1 MVYCCGFF
9 ANMGNY
15 KGMGDSKIVPDISE
29 KIFEVIVHTSAAY
42 KKDSKHIG
50 NLWESSKKFIFSLND
65 REKALGFKNDG
76 ITTYFSSN
84 CTKEDADFVG
94 DWMKTKQFE
103 AYICRTFKTEEKGK
117 VVYEIRLASVMKEE
131 KAGITA
137 DEEEYKNCLFKITRG
152 DYSQL
157 LQEVARS
164 LNEAKKHSANE
175 NQEKMIENYVKSFQ
189 EGSLEAHK
197 DGSRY
202 WIKDKGPVIETY
214 IGFIETYRDPAG
226 QRGEFEGFVSMVN
239 KEMSKKFGTLVEKAE
254 DLLKL
259 LPWGQDFEKDSFS
272 KPDFTSLDILT
283 FAGSGVPA
291 GINIPNC

>member
-1 MVYCCGFF
+1 
-9 ANMGNY
+9 MGNY
-15 KGMGDSKIVPDISE
+15 KGMGDSKIVPDIDEHKFEIVIKKSE
-29 KIFEVIVHTSAAY
+29 AY
-42 KKDSKHIG
+42 KKDSAHIEK
-50 NLWESSKKFIFSLND
+50 LWNASKKFIFSLND
-65 REKALGFKNDG
+65 RAKALGMKSDG

-84 CTKEDADFVG
+84 CTKDDADFVG

-103 AYICRTFKTEEKGK
+103 AYICRTFKTQENGK
-117 VVYEIRLASVMKEE
+117 TVYDIKLASVLKDHQ
-131 KAGITA
+131 AGLTA
-137 DEEEYKNCLFKITRG
+137 DVEEYKNCLFKITRG
-152 DYSQL
+152 DYSEL
-157 LQEVARS
+157 LQVVANS

-175 NQEKMIENYVKSFQ
+175 NQEKMIENYVKSFV
-189 EGSLEAHK
+189 EGSLDAHK

-259 LPWGQDFEKDSFS
+259 LPWGSDFEKDTFS

-291 GINIPNC
+291 GINIPNCKW